1 MLGSLVSKLYNL
13 SCIYKYYAIDPE
25 AFWLR
30 TVSWQRLVNNV
41 LFAVHSLYKLTARVD
56 EPYMTELQK
65 ASDVIRKLKISKWGE
80 I

>member
-1 MLGSLVSKLYNL
+1 MRLTPRLFDLKPSVDK
-13 SCIYKYYAIDPE
+13 D
-25 AFWLR
+25 WL
-30 TVSWQRLVNNV
+30 NNV

-65 ASDVIRKLKISKWGE
+65 ASDVIRKLKIS